1 MCIIILGLYYMIYI
15 WIDTRLSMLPIE
27 FDLYNHKIHI
37 ILKFF
42 QNCKCGVED
51 MMWVTQAI
59 WTLKS
64 FTWILTT
71 CILREGWGCKL
82 AFALRRFSLVD

>member
-1 MCIIILGLYYMIYI
+1 MWFILYIYI
-15 WIDTRLSMLPIE
+15 WIDTKLYMLPIE
-27 FDLYNHKIHI
+27 FNLYNHKIHT
-37 ILKFF
+37 ILKFS
-42 QNCKCGVED
+42 QAVSGVED

-71 CILREGWGCKL
+71 CMLGEGVG
-82 AFALRRFSLVD
+82 V

>member
-1 MCIIILGLYYMIYI
+1 MCIIILGLYYISTLNYIFYLLNLIY
-15 WIDTRLSMLPIE
+15 T
-27 FDLYNHKIHI
+27 I
-37 ILKFF
+37 IKFIQYWSF
-42 QNCKCGVED
+42 SKAVSGVED

-71 CILREGWGCKL
+71 CMLGEGVG
-82 AFALRRFSLVD
+82 V

>member
-1 MCIIILGLYYMIYI
+1 MWFILYIYI
-15 WIDTRLSMLPIE
+15 WIDTRLYMLPIE
-27 FDLYNHKIHI
+27 FNLYNHKIHI

-51 MMWVTQAI
+51 MMWVTQAL

-64 FTWILTT
+64 FINNMNIDCLHV
-71 CILREGWGCKL
+71 IREGVG
-82 AFALRRFSLVD
+82 V